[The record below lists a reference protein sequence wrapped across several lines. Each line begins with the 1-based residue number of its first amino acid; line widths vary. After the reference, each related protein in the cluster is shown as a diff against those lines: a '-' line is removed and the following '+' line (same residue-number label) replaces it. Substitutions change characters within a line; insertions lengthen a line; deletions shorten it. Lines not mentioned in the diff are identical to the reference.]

1 MKTLKVNKTM
11 EDEIDELL
19 TRGVSAIFPS
29 KEELK
34 KLLMSGKK
42 LTVFLGADPTGS
54 DLHLG
59 HSKNFILLEKFR
71 KLGHKT
77 IVLFGDFT
85 AMLGDPTDKSAARV
99 PLTTKEVANNMKT
112 WKKQLSPI
120 VNFSTF
126 KNGSRIVK
134 NGTWLSKLSFSD
146 VVKLASC
153 FTVQQMI
160 ERDMFQKRIEEKKP
174 LFLHEFMYPLM
185 QGYDSVVLNADIE
198 IGGNDQTFNM
208 LAGRTLVKQYK
219 NKEKFVIANTLIV
232 DEKTGKKMSKSEG
245 NYIGL
250 SESPVNMF
258 GKVMATGDGLIL
270 PLLQDCT
277 TVSLEA
283 VKSIKE
289 SLEKGENPKVYKET
303 LAYELVKMYHG
314 EKEAER
320 AKDFFNKTFSQN
332 QVPENIKEVP
342 SKEGML
348 LSDVFLQEGIVSSK
362 AEFTRLVKEQAIT
375 NLTTNEKVLNIKH
388 LSISGVYK
396 VGKHRFLRIK

>member
-1 MKTLKVNKTM
+1 MKELKVNKTT
-11 EDEIDELL
+11 EGEIDELL

-42 LTVFLGADPTGS
+42 LTVYLGADPNGK

-71 KLGHKT
+71 KLGHT
-77 IVLFGDFT
+77 AIVLLGDFT
-85 AMLGDPTDKSAARV
+85 AMLGDPTDKSTTRAL
-99 PLTTKEVANNMKT
+99 LTVKEVKANMAT

-120 VNFSTF
+120 VNFGTF
-126 KNGSRIVK
+126 KNRSRIVK
-134 NGTWLSKLSFSD
+134 NSTWLSKLSFGD
-146 VVKLASC
+146 VVKLSSC

-185 QGYDSVVLNADIE
+185 QGYDSVALNADIE

-232 DEKTGKKMSKSEG
+232 DEKTGRKMSKSEG

-250 SESPVNMF
+250 NESPVNMF

-277 TVSLEA
+277 TVALSVVCE
-283 VKSIKE
+283 VKQA
-289 SLEKGENPKVYKET
+289 LEKGENPKIYKEM

-314 EKEAER
+314 EREAKK

-332 QVPENIKEVP
+332 QIPSNIKEITIT
-342 SKEGML
+342 EGVL
-348 LSDVFLQEGIVSSK
+348 LVDVFLQEGIVTSK
-362 AEFTRLVKEQAIT
+362 SEFARLIKEHAVT
-375 NLTTNEKVLNIKH
+375 NLTSDVKITDIKQVAT
-388 LSISGVYK
+388 IGVYK
-396 VGKHRFLRIK
+396 VGKHRFLKVI